1 MFLVKEQE
9 VLEEPVF
16 NLVILML
23 ILSLAYTDQQNISIE
38 QEFGRLFFSIWK

>member
-23 ILSLAYTDQQNISIE
+23 ILSLAYTDQQNIVIE
-38 QEFGRLFFSIWK
+38 QEYGRLFFSIWK